1 MKLSVFIFPTLI
13 LCSPFNEGKQP
24 HLQDYYRVPKQNNS
38 SKHAYYDH
46 WDLGR
51 QLVFWF
57 LTCNSF
63 SAS

>member
-1 MKLSVFIFPTLI
+1 MRV
-13 LCSPFNEGKQP
+13 KQP
-24 HLQDYYRVPKQNNS
+24 HLQDYYRVPKQNHS
-38 SKHAYYDH
+38 SKHAYYNH

-51 QLVFWF
+51 ELVFWF